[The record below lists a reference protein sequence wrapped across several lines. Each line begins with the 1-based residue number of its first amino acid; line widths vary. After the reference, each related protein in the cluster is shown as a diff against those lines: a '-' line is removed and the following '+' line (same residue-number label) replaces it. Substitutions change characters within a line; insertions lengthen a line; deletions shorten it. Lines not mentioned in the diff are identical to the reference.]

1 MFMDEKVS
9 SNELESRMERFRAEM
24 DRRNTGWEMAAI
36 FGKVNLYYFTGT
48 MQDGVLLIQH
58 DGEAVFWVRRSF
70 ERAESES
77 LFPDIRPMRSY
88 RDAAAEMDNLP
99 GTIYFETELVTVGV
113 LERFR
118 KHFGFKNTGSLDYC
132 LGMVRA
138 VKSDYEISLM
148 ERAGVIHRRVL
159 EDLVPG
165 ILTEGMSELDFAI
178 KLYSLMME
186 EGHHGVARFG
196 MFDTEMLIGQVGFGE
211 SSIYPTYFNGPG
223 GSIGLG
229 SAVPLLGSR
238 GRKLKRGDLIFA
250 DTGCGC
256 CGYHTDKTMTYV
268 YKEALPEEA
277 MEAHRGCLDI
287 QNRAASMLKPGA
299 VPSEIYR
306 DIIESLDAGFLK
318 NFMGYGDR
326 SVNFLGHG
334 VGLLI
339 DEIPVSAAGYNEP
352 FVENMVFAL
361 EPKKGV
367 KGVGLVGTE
376 NTFVVTPSGGRCI
389 TGNHPGLMMID

>member
-1 MFMDEKVS
+1 MDEKVPS
-9 SNELESRMERFRAEM
+9 DELRSRMERFREEM
-24 DRRNTGWEMAAI
+24 DRRNPGWEMAAI
-36 FGKVNLYYFTGT
+36 FGKINLYYFTGT
-48 MQDGVLLIQH
+48 MQDGVLLIPAEG
-58 DGEAVFWVRRSF
+58 DAEFWIRKSC
-70 ERAESES
+70 ERAAEES

-88 RDAAAEMDNLP
+88 RDAAAGMGNLP
-99 GTIYFETELVTVGV
+99 ETIFFETELVTVGV

-118 KHFGFKNTGSLDYC
+118 KHFGFKNTASLDYS

-138 VKSDYEISLM
+138 VKSGYEMSLI
-148 ERAGVIHRRVL
+148 EKAGEIHRRVL

-165 ILTEGMSELDFAI
+165 ILTEGMTELDFAL
-178 KLYSLMME
+178 KLYSLKME

-196 MFDTEMLIGQVGFGE
+196 MFDTEILVGQLGFGE

-223 GSIGLG
+223 GSMGLG

-238 GRKLKRGDLIFA
+238 GRKLKRGDLVFV
-250 DTGCGC
+250 DTGCGW

-268 YKEALPEEA
+268 FRGSLPEEA
-277 MEAHRGCLDI
+277 VEAHRGCVEI
-287 QNRAASMLKPGA
+287 QNRIASMLRPGA

-306 DIIESLDAGFLK
+306 EIIESLDADFLK

-326 SVNFLGHG
+326 TVNFLGHG

-339 DEIPVSAAGYNEP
+339 DEIPVIAAGYDEP
-352 FVENMVFAL
+352 IVENMVFAL

-367 KGVGLVGTE
+367 KGVGMVGIE
-376 NTFVVTPSGGRCI
+376 NTFAVTPSGGRCM
-389 TGNHPGLMMID
+389 TGNHPGLMPID